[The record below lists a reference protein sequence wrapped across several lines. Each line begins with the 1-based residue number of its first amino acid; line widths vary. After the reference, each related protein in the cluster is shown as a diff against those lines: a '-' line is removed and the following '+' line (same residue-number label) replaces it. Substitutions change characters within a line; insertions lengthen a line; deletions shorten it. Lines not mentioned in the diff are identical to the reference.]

1 MNFDELHISP
11 LLKARL
17 KEIGFQT
24 MTPIQAL
31 TIPRILEGHDVIGQA
46 KTGSGKTAAF
56 GIPILEKIEI
66 RQEGNPKLQALI
78 LCPTR
83 ELSAQVARELRR
95 LGTKNIGLRVL
106 ELAGGVPGGPQARQ
120 LEGGVQVAVG
130 TPGRVLDHLERGRLD
145 LQHLKLWVLDE
156 ADRMLE
162 MGFQDEMEGILARVP
177 TKRQTL
183 LFSATFPRGILDLS
197 ARYQENALQL
207 IPAEATPIEAEGASA
222 PASHS
227 LIRQEFRVLG
237 ENLDR
242 TDALLS
248 VLWETDPESA
258 IVFCNFKAVSF
269 DLVRELK
276 ALGISADCLN
286 GDLEQRERDLVMARF
301 RNRSLRILVATD
313 VAARGID
320 VAGLDLVVNYELP
333 QKGESYVH
341 RIGRTGRAGKTG
353 LAISLIGAREKD
365 RAKGLAGPDAS
376 DEIFAEART
385 GVPEGRTKPALQAPM
400 ETLIILEGRK
410 NKMRPGDILGA
421 LTGEAGGLSGEQ
433 VGKIEIHDFHA
444 FVAIEK
450 KSASKALARLQNGRI
465 KGRKVRVER
474 PY

>member
-1 MNFDELHISP
+1 MNFDELAISDSM
-11 LLKARL
+11 KARL
-17 KEIGFQT
+17 KEIGFT
-24 MTPIQAL
+24 AMTPIQEA
-31 TIPRILEGHDVIGQA
+31 TIPVILAGRDVIGQS

-56 GIPILEKIEI
+56 GIPILEKIVV
-66 RQEGNPKLQALI
+66 RQEGHPELQALI

-95 LGTKNIGLRVL
+95 LGTKKIGLRVI
-106 ELAGGVPGGPQARQ
+106 ELGGGVPGGPQARQ
-120 LEGGVQVAVG
+120 LENGVQVAVG

-145 LQHLKLWVLDE
+145 LASLRMLVLDE

-162 MGFQDEMEGILARVP
+162 MGFQEEMDGIFSRLP
-177 TKRQTL
+177 ESRQTL
-183 LFSATFPRGILDLS
+183 LFSATFPRGILEMS
-197 ARYQENALQL
+197 ARCQNDA
-207 IPAEATPIEAEGASA
+207 IPLKPEVPSTDEAESSTQA
-222 PASHS
+222 
-227 LIRQEFRVLG
+227 LIRQEFRVLEGG
-237 ENLDR
+237 EGQGTDR

-248 VLWETDPESA
+248 LLWETDPESA

-269 DLVRELK
+269 ELVRDLK
-276 ALGISADCLN
+276 MLGISADCLN

-333 QKGESYVH
+333 QKTENYVH

-353 LAISLIGAREKD
+353 LAVSLILPREKD
-365 RAKGLAGPDAS
+365 RARMLVGPAFG
-376 DEIFAEART
+376 DEIFAPART
-385 GVPEGRTKPALQAPM
+385 GTPEGGAKPALQAGM

-450 KSASKALARLQNGRI
+450 KSAARALARLQEGRI

-474 PY
+474 PR